1 MPFMKMRSIAR
12 LDFIDSI
19 IGNNFTLDTG
29 WRTSQ
34 PWTFQPQTSSPD
46 LSTIGVSTMN
56 YSTPDFSTMI
66 FWTMGLKSS
75 WLKSLALKRP
85 GLNLGV
91 EKSRVEMSFNI
102 SEHGHI
108 IDGSNRIKTY
118 KSFDRKNAISKKVWP
133 YWKIDVVSYLSHYLR
148 RWSNSFQD
156 PSQT

>member
-1 MPFMKMRSIAR
+1 MK
-12 LDFIDSI
+12 
-19 IGNNFTLDTG
+19 
-29 WRTSQ
+29 
-34 PWTFQPQTSSPD
+34 
-46 LSTIGVSTMN
+46 
-56 YSTPDFSTMI
+56 

-118 KSFDRKNAISKKVWP
+118 KILIEKMQFQKKFGP
-133 YWKIDVVSYLSHYLR
+133 IER
-148 RWSNSFQD
+148 
-156 PSQT
+156 